1 MLGWQTVWT
10 HPSFCPIGG
19 LLKVIPA
26 TLSSSE
32 PHPNRSSGN
41 KGFQESVS
49 TKPLTLKC
57 VSPPGG
63 KGSCVVLLLCSWCL

>member
-1 MLGWQTVWT
+1 MWT
-10 HPSFCPIGG
+10 HPSFCPTGG

-26 TLSSSE
+26 TLSSWE
-32 PHPNRSSGN
+32 PHPNRSLGN

-49 TKPLTLKC
+49 TKPLTFKC

-63 KGSCVVLLLCSWCL
+63 KRSCAVLLLFLVFAGPFPG